1 MLTHSTRRW
10 LAGLGVAGAIV
21 TAAATPASAEES
33 AVDLGLYFADTTL
46 AVGSEGKIDSP
57 ILYSSEPVVLH
68 GLSVRYDYRDLAGKV
83 TVKPEGTPSG
93 DCASPEENVLVCTDP
108 FEVGL
113 DDWGM
118 GGYFSVVLA
127 PTGDAKDGD
136 TGELKVTVGA
146 EGATSAT
153 HTAKVRVGEGVD
165 LAGRTE
171 VKRSAA
177 PGGTFTAPLTVRNV
191 GTTTAKG
198 AVVIFDHDRAIRPS
212 EKFNNC
218 TYEGD
223 ELRTC
228 RFDSLT
234 AAPGENWTSAV
245 NYTLGKDTYAPG
257 KEYGYHNWMTVAEFE
272 DFAAYLDNLG
282 ISVGKPGNGGNLT
295 LTKAGALSGFQA
307 DTNPDN
313 NWSGM
318 EVSVTGKNGVDLAAI
333 GDSVTGKAGEV
344 VNATVGVRNNGP
356 ASLDFNRSGSPVT
369 KIDVTVPTG
378 TTAVEVPEVCVPF
391 DGKQEDWDNAGK
403 PGEKAYRCWPDLYI
417 AAGEEQTVEFGL
429 RIDKVVP
436 NATGT
441 VTINAKC
448 ECEGFTEDIKPAN
461 DTAKL
466 LVNATGG
473 NGGGDGGGDGG
484 TLPITGESTAL
495 VAGIGGLLLAA
506 GVGGYVV
513 ARRRR
518 TRFVA

>member
-1 MLTHSTRRW
+1 MRTHSTRRW

-21 TAAATPASAEES
+21 AAAATPASAEES
-33 AVDLGLYFADTTL
+33 AVDLGLYFNDTTL
-46 AVGSEGKIDSP
+46 AVGSEGKAGSP

-83 TVKPEGTPSG
+83 TVKPEGAASG
-93 DCASPEENVLVCTDP
+93 DCASAEKNVLVCTYP
-108 FEVGL
+108 LETGL
-113 DDWGM
+113 DDWGI

-127 PTGDAKDGD
+127 PTADAKDGD
-136 TGELKVTVGA
+136 TGEVKVTVSA
-146 EGATSAT
+146 EGATSAS

-165 LAGRTE
+165 LAGGPE

-177 PGGTFTAPLTVRNV
+177 PGGSFTAPLMVRNT

-295 LTKAGALSGFQA
+295 LTRAGALSGFQA

-318 EVSVTGKNGVDLAAI
+318 EVSVTGKNGADLAAI
-333 GDSVTGKAGEV
+333 GDSATGKAGAV
-344 VNATVGVRNNGP
+344 VKATVGLRNNGP
-356 ASLDFNRSGSPVT
+356 ASLDFNRTGNSVT
-369 KIDVTVPTG
+369 KVDVAVPTG

-391 DGKQEDWDNAGK
+391 DGEREDWNDAGK
-403 PGEKAYRCWPDLYI
+403 PGAAAYRCWTDIYI
-417 AAGEEQTVEFGL
+417 AVGEEQTVEFGL

-448 ECEGFTEDIKPAN
+448 ECDGFTEDIKPAN

-473 NGGGDGGGDGG
+473 NGGGDGGS
-484 TLPITGESTAL
+484 LPITGENTAL

-506 GVGGYVV
+506 GVGGYAV